1 MGGDA
6 FPSREAGALG
16 FSLKSMAGGGLCRE
30 GIEAETDGMG
40 KSGGWVE
47 WLRIDEGWAELAGW
61 WMEWRVT

>member
-40 KSGGWVE
+40 TSGGWVE
-47 WLRIDEGWAELAGW
+47 WLWID
-61 WMEWRVT
+61 

>member
-1 MGGDA
+1 LGGDA

-16 FSLKSMAGGGLCRE
+16 FSLKSMAGGGLGRGLRLRRME
-30 GIEAETDGMG
+30 G

-47 WLRIDEGWAELAGW
+47 WLQIDEGWVGLAGL